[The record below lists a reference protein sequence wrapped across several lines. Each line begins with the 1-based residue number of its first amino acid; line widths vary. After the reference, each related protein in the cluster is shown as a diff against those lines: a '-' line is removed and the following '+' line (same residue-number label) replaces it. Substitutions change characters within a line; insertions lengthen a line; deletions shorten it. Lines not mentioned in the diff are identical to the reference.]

1 MPWYLYLALKQLV
14 PTGRRFPFFTA
25 ISVLS
30 VALGV
35 ALLVVVLGVM
45 GGFGYQ
51 IRRMIVDTEG
61 EIQIK
66 ARGLV
71 ADSRSVVKRVEAVP
85 GVAGASPYAAGIL
98 MVQYQNKPAFPQMRG
113 RPNRP
118 Q

>member
-1 MPWYLYLALKQLV
+1 MPWYLYRAFEQLF

-35 ALLVVVLGVM
+35 ALLIVVLGAM

-51 IRRMIVDTEG
+51 IREMITDTEG

-66 ARGLV
+66 AHGSISDYHN
-71 ADSRSVVKRVEAVP
+71 AVKQIEAVP
-85 GVAGASPYAAGIL
+85 GVAGATPYAAGIL
-98 MVQYQNKPAFPQMRG
+98 M
-113 RPNRP
+113 
-118 Q
+118 